1 MLHRKCGKKK
11 EYVRGKSEGFF
22 SERKYCTEVT
32 RDASKRELM
41 KKMVFSMKY
50 SRGAVRKS
58 GRYRHRKRMPMIKRQ
73 KKEGVR
79 NPGTD

>member
-11 EYVRGKSEGFF
+11 EYVRGKCEGFYR
-22 SERKYCTEVT
+22 ERKYCTEVT
-32 RDASKRELM
+32 RDASKRELL
-41 KKMVFSMKY
+41 KKMAFSKKY

-58 GRYRHRKRMPMIKRQ
+58 GRYRHRKRMKMIKR
-73 KKEGVR
+73 KEKEGVR

>member
-1 MLHRKCGKKK
+1 
-11 EYVRGKSEGFF
+11 
-22 SERKYCTEVT
+22 
-32 RDASKRELM
+32 M

-58 GRYRHRKRMPMIKRQ
+58 GRYRHRKRMKMIKR
-73 KKEGVR
+73 KEKEGVR